1 MEQAHTRLAGVQRI
15 VLPLEGSPLE
25 SVNVYVLDGAA
36 GLVLVDTGW
45 RRPDVRAALDQALA
59 ALGYRA
65 EDLALIVLTHAH
77 PDHCGGAAELRKRS
91 GAPVL
96 LHHADWPLTDPAR
109 RHGDAFMRASAAWFL
124 RHGLPAS
131 APEATGAARGE
142 LVERNQPFTPDWAI
156 HDGDTLA
163 LGRFTMRVLW
173 CPGHSPGQ
181 VCLYDEQAGVLL
193 AGDHVLPAISP
204 NIGCY
209 TAEDGNPLGDYLAS
223 LRRVRDLPVDV
234 VFPGHGE
241 PFHELAARVD
251 TLAAHHEARLDEL
264 LALLAPAPQT
274 GFDLCVRLPWSG
286 GRRRWADLAPFHHR
300 LALAETIAHLELLRS
315 RSLVSREEREGIIR
329 YQATLTPYPL

>member
-1 MEQAHTRLAGVQRI
+1 MMEQAHIQVTGVRRI
-15 VLPLEGSPLE
+15 VLPLEGSPLK
-25 SVNVYVLDGAA
+25 SVNAYVLDGAA
-36 GLVLVDTGW
+36 GPVLVDTGW
-45 RRPDVRAALDQALA
+45 RQPDVRAALDQALA

-77 PDHCGGAAELRKRS
+77 PDHCGGAAELRARS

-96 LHHADWPLTDPAR
+96 LHHADWPLTDPVR
-109 RHGDAFMRASAAWFL
+109 RHGDVFMRASAAWFL

-131 APEATGAARGE
+131 APEATGAAHGE
-142 LVERNQPFTPDWAI
+142 LVERNQPFTPDRAL

-163 LGRFTMRVLW
+163 LGRFSMRVLW

-181 VCLYDEQAGVLL
+181 VCLYDERAGVLL

-204 NIGCY
+204 NVGCY
-209 TAEDGNPLGDYLAS
+209 TAADGNPLGDYLAS

-274 GFDLCVRLPWSG
+274 AFDLCMRLSWSG

-315 RSLVSREEREGIIR
+315 RGRVTRDEREGIIR
-329 YQATLTPYPL
+329 YTRGA